1 MLLTKCAVNGI
12 RNPFGYQPWRE
23 QRTFQAMFDILE
35 SDIVVMQETK
45 IQRKD
50 LQDDMVLVPG
60 WDVFFS
66 LPKHKKGYSGVAI
79 YTRNASCSP
88 IRAEEGITGVLC
100 PPKSTSKFRDLPLD
114 QRIGGYPRP
123 GQLSGLVE
131 DTILDSEG
139 RCVVLE
145 FPAFVLLGVY
155 CPANRDESRV
165 EFRTSFFEALDVRI
179 RNLVAEGKEV
189 ILAGDLNVIRS
200 EMDSTNVV
208 EGLRKENMTLDE
220 WISLPTRRIFNQ
232 LIFEGSIIGDHDEG
246 RESSVLWDL
255 CRCFHP
261 SRRGMNTCWDTKRNT
276 RPANNGSRIDYI
288 LCSDGIKDWF
298 TWADIQEGLMG
309 SDHCPVFATIADKVV
324 SNGRQVSLGDIMNP
338 AGVYKNGVRMRDLT
352 QKDILPLSAK
362 LIPEFDRR
370 QSIRDMFFKKVA
382 SAERST
388 TRCDSESSS
397 FPAEDVSQAS
407 DNDAPSQ
414 IDTAPQTANT
424 GTPGTEPAGL
434 PNAQARKRCPDPI
447 DAVPRQL
454 KRSKSGADP
463 TGSKQKASQGQS
475 TLKGFFRPVGSAL
488 AAPAASPNLEEQN
501 SARDSR
507 ATRNLPAAKEDSD
520 NASLKGLAI
529 AVPEKSARDGIVDTM
544 PKSPDRVFD
553 PIEAKESW
561 SKLLGKRV
569 IPRCEHDEPCISLV
583 TKKPGVNRAIDT
595 SDNKP
600 SLFLTTSATPASQ
613 LEQSRGARHQAS
625 PVDLDKHYRRAP
637 GGVPAKAAPL
647 RLDMSAAPH
656 WQRCYGDGA
665 HMGA

>member
-1 MLLTKCAVNGI
+1 MGFRITTWNVNGI

-79 YTRNASCSP
+79 YTRNASCAP

-100 PPKSTSKFRDLPLD
+100 PPKSTTKFRDLPSD
-114 QRIGGYPRP
+114 QQIGGYPRL
-123 GQLSGLVE
+123 GQLSGIVE
-131 DTILDSEG
+131 DTVLDSEG
-139 RCVVLE
+139 RCVILE

-200 EMDSTNVV
+200 EMDSTNVM
-208 EGLRKENMTLDE
+208 ENLRKENMTIDE

-232 LIFEGSIIGDHDEG
+232 LIFEGSIVGDRDEG
-246 RESSVLWDL
+246 RETPVLWDL

-261 SRRGMNTCWDTKRNT
+261 SRLGMNTCWDTKKNT

-288 LCSDGIKDWF
+288 LCSNGIKDWF
-298 TWADIQEGLMG
+298 TSANIQEGLMG
-309 SDHCPVFATIADKVV
+309 SDHCPVFATIAGTVA
-324 SNGRQVSLGDIMNP
+324 SNGRQVSINDVMNP
-338 AGVYKNGVRMRDLT
+338 AGMFENGTRVRDLA

-370 QSIRDMFFKKVA
+370 QSIRDMFFKKVT
-382 SAERST
+382 SAERRT
-388 TRCDSESSS
+388 TPHNSESSS
-397 FPAEDVSQAS
+397 FKAEDTSQAS
-407 DNDAPSQ
+407 DNDASSQ
-414 IDTAPQTANT
+414 IDNALQTVNT
-424 GTPGTEPAGL
+424 NTPTNKPAAL
-434 PNAQARKRCPDPI
+434 PYSQPRKRSPDPI
-447 DAVPRQL
+447 DPVPRQL
-454 KRSKSGADP
+454 KRSKSAADP
-463 TGSKQKASQGQS
+463 IGSKQKISAGQT
-475 TLKGFFRPVGSAL
+475 TLKGFFKPVSSVLPSPAVL
-488 AAPAASPNLEEQN
+488 ADPEAQSN
-501 SARDSR
+501 
-507 ATRNLPAAKEDSD
+507 ATDLPATKNSPSTKGSSENLTSNEFMPPFSEQPAHDSF
-520 NASLKGLAI
+520 
-529 AVPEKSARDGIVDTM
+529 VDTS

-553 PIEAKESW
+553 PIQAKESW

-569 IPRCEHDEPCISLV
+569 VPRCEHDEPCISLV
-583 TKKPGVNRAIDT
+583 TKKPGVNRGRSFYICPRPLGPSGEKERGSEWRCGTFIWSSDWNGT
-595 SDNKP
+595 S
-600 SLFLTTSATPASQ
+600 ST
-613 LEQSRGARHQAS
+613 QS
-625 PVDLDKHYRRAP
+625 
-637 GGVPAKAAPL
+637 
-647 RLDMSAAPH
+647 
-656 WQRCYGDGA
+656 
-665 HMGA
+665 